1 VTLNYLPEQPLQPP
15 HRTRLVVQAMRHGW
29 ALVCTAM
36 PLVAQAQALDLRM
49 TPQWSPQSQAALRQ
63 APQGLQV
70 PPMAPATQ
78 QGTATP
84 WIQLLS
90 WGSERAASNRA
101 ADAGIMVAQA
111 QSRQT
116 WATAWMPRLDASAST
131 YQQKQTYNGL
141 DLSVPTSSYVLS
153 ATLPLWRAAERAS
166 AHTQEAYVEQARW
179 SARSNR
185 MVVAKALSQA
195 YISSVEGAELQRLA
209 RAQYQL
215 LQELLQLNERRLQGG
230 AGTVL
235 EVLET
240 RARLD
245 QARASLQELETRL
258 MAQRLQIERLVNQP
272 VKLPMG
278 FSPLVAPWP
287 VVVPPQTQAQS
298 ALAQRNPQLLEAQSS
313 IQAAQLA
320 LKARQAEAW
329 QPTVDAVAQT
339 NRSRQV
345 QRFEGV
351 TERQDT
357 STQLIGLQLN
367 WPLFSGGVQQGRTQ
381 EGAALLSQAMA
392 RQDELVGQLEASL
405 REAYQ
410 TLRQTQASIEVQGD
424 VEKSATAIFDATRK
438 AFNAGI
444 RSNQELL
451 NAQQEIY
458 TARQSLVTARAAAL
472 AAQVDILA
480 MLDQLDATSVAPLTA
495 MFDTTALQ
503 DPAP

>member
-1 VTLNYLPEQPLQPP
+1 VTLNYLPEQPLRPP

-313 IQAAQLA
+313 IQAAQ
-320 LKARQAEAW
+320 
-329 QPTVDAVAQT
+329 
-339 NRSRQV
+339 
-345 QRFEGV
+345 G
-351 TERQDT
+351 T
-357 STQLIGLQLN
+357 SG
-367 WPLFSGGVQQGRTQ
+367 
-381 EGAALLSQAMA
+381 
-392 RQDELVGQLEASL
+392 
-405 REAYQ
+405 
-410 TLRQTQASIEVQGD
+410 
-424 VEKSATAIFDATRK
+424 
-438 AFNAGI
+438 
-444 RSNQELL
+444 
-451 NAQQEIY
+451 
-458 TARQSLVTARAAAL
+458 
-472 AAQVDILA
+472 
-480 MLDQLDATSVAPLTA
+480 
-495 MFDTTALQ
+495 
-503 DPAP
+503 